1 MMMLETGSLKTHG
14 ELLGENQDSSDLKP
28 EILAMF
34 ALN

>member
-1 MMMLETGSLKTHG
+1 MMMLETGLLKTHG
-14 ELLGENQDSSDLKP
+14 ELHGEYKDTSHLKP